1 MKPHATRMQE
11 LLDKQDIWELSVR
24 YMRGLDRL
32 DADLMRDVFHV
43 DSTVD
48 YGFVKG
54 RGEDLIVYA
63 MRGLKDHVANHH
75 MLGQALIEV
84 DGDEAFGEVYF
95 HAFHR
100 VVPGGN
106 EMDLII
112 AGRYVDRYTR
122 RDGVWK
128 IAHRSEVNDW
138 SRSTRAADTYLA
150 GSGCLLGER
159 MPNDLSYRRDWLRA
173 HAQS

>member
-1 MKPHATRMQE
+1 MKPHQTRMQE

-32 DADLMRDVFHV
+32 DADLMRTTFHA

-63 MRGLKDHVANHH
+63 MRGLKSHAANHH

-100 VVPGGN
+100 IAPDGKD
-106 EMDLII
+106 MDLII

-122 RDGVWK
+122 RDGMWK

-138 SRSTRAADTYLA
+138 ARSTPAADNYLA

-159 MPNDLSYRRDWLRA
+159 MPIDLSYRRDGLRA
-173 HAQS
+173 QARS